1 MRDHDPKENTFTEF
15 DAILQENLPEVPPD
29 GIVREVT
36 PWRRAVKRILVG
48 LALTTLTLNF
58 LCLNYILPA
67 IGMVMMVLGFRSL
80 RRENGWFRAC
90 YVLTAVRCAYFS
102 ANLTL
107 NATLL
112 QTAAGQPPV
121 SYILTGFTGALCL
134 AVYFCLW
141 RGIKAVLRKA
151 ELPDRARSAGAL
163 VIWYLFVMV
172 LALLPFDP
180 LVLAIVMVVAYIFI
194 LRNLFKL
201 SHQLDEAGYDI
212 RTAPVRV
219 PDWGVSSIIAGI
231 LAVGIACGYLF
242 CHSYTMVWQAKTSS
256 DDPAVSSVR
265 EELLEL
271 GFPADVLADL
281 TDADVLACAG
291 AQDVYTEKYDIAF
304 NPGRIVT
311 TRRGNTVHSTTVYD
325 VRELHTTGVAVLL
338 PEDGAHWKLFHHFR
352 WAVDPGSYGTENI
365 RIQAAYQRPEFRPE
379 GEPTGI
385 LLCDRDGVP
394 YWSPYRTLESGTMS
408 TRVEQFLGGGSTES
422 IVASFSLPG
431 DGENKRGY
439 ISYGIYAEDV
449 SMIITSI
456 MDYTHQRN
464 FLQYP
469 VLTATD
475 YIKSGGW
482 NGLAFQTRQSHIQNY
497 DFEPETQPEKMTET
511 TR

>member
-15 DAILQENLPEVPPD
+15 DAMLQKSLPEVPPD
-29 GIVREVT
+29 EIVREVT

-67 IGMVMMVLGFRSL
+67 IGMVLMVLGFRSL

-90 YVLTAVRCAYFS
+90 YVLTAVRCAYFC
-102 ANLTL
+102 ANLIL

-112 QTAAGQPPV
+112 QAAAGQPPV
-121 SYILTGFTGALCL
+121 SYILTSFTGALCL

-180 LVLAIVMVVAYIFI
+180 VILIIAMIVAYIFI
-194 LRNLFKL
+194 LRLLFKL

-212 RTAPVRV
+212 LTAPVRA
-219 PDWGVSSIIAGI
+219 PDRVLSSIIAAV
-231 LAVGIACGYLF
+231 LAIGIACGYLF
-242 CHSYTMVWQAKTSS
+242 CHSYTMAWQEKTASG
-256 DDPAVSSVR
+256 DPAVESVR
-265 EELLEL
+265 AQLLEL

-281 TDADVLACAG
+281 TDADVLACTG
-291 AQDVYTEKYDIAF
+291 AQEVYAQSEDLAF
-304 NPGRIVT
+304 NSGRTVT
-311 TRRGNTVHSTTVYD
+311 THSGNTFHSTTVYD
-325 VRELHTTGVAVLL
+325 VHEMRATCVAVLL
-338 PEDGAHWKLFHHFR
+338 PRDGAHWKLFHHFR

-408 TRVEQFLGGGSTES
+408 TRVEQFLGGGSTDS

-497 DFEPETQPEKMTET
+497 DFEPETQSE
-511 TR
+511 R